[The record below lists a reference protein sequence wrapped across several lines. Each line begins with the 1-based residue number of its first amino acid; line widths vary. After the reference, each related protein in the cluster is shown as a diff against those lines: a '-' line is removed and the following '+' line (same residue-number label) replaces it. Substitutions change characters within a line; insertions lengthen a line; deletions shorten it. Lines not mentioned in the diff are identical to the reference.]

1 MVASDFAVGQRL
13 VVTNLVRI
21 IIATGVFGR
30 RGRRQ
35 FVGDIWDIS
44 QVLVAF
50 VLQRWKEIK
59 SFMIITVSCIKR

>member
-44 QVLVAF
+44 QVLVAL
-50 VLQRWKEIK
+50 LQRWKEIK